1 MRKVGYIR
9 VSTKEQNEARQWAT
23 LKKYVKEENIVVD
36 KQTGRNFERPGFQSL
51 KTGLGKLVAGDELY
65 IHSLNRLGRNKREI
79 KKELEYFKSVGVIV
93 KIINISTTMMEF
105 PEEQRWIQEMI
116 TNIIIE
122 VLASMA
128 EKEVDEIRQ
137 NQMEGIA
144 QMIIKDG
151 KKYSVK
157 KNNYMGRPR
166 ASYPADWE
174 EIYYKWKAH
183 EITATAAMT
192 VLNLK
197 RNTFY
202 KLVHTYEELK
212 QNIN

>member
-1 MRKVGYIR
+1 M
-9 VSTKEQNEARQWAT
+9 
-23 LKKYVKEENIVVD
+23 
-36 KQTGRNFERPGFQSL
+36 
-51 KTGLGKLVAGDELY
+51 VAGDELY

>member
-9 VSTKEQNEARQWAT
+9 VSTKEQNEARQWVA
-23 LKKYVKEENIVVD
+23 LKKYVKEEYIVVD

-65 IHSLNRLGRNKREI
+65 ILSLDRLGRNKKEI
-79 KKELEYFKSVGVIV
+79 KKELEYFKSIGVV
-93 KIINISTTMMEF
+93 VRIITITTTMMEF
-105 PEEQRWIQEMI
+105 PEEQRWIQEMV

-128 EKEVDEIRQ
+128 EKEVDDIKQ
-137 NQMEGIA
+137 SQLDGIA
-144 QMIIKDG
+144 EMVIKEG
-151 KKYSVK
+151 KKYSLK
-157 KNNYMGRPR
+157 KKNYMGRPR
-166 ASYPADWE
+166 ASYPSNWE
-174 EIYYKWKAH
+174 EIYFKWKAQ

-202 KLVHTYEELK
+202 KLVHTYEESK

>member
-9 VSTKEQNEARQWAT
+9 VSTKEQNEARQWVA
-23 LKKYVKEENIVVD
+23 LKKYVKEEYIVVD

-65 IHSLNRLGRNKREI
+65 ILSLDRLGRNKNEI
-79 KKELEYFKSVGVIV
+79 KKELEYFKSIGVV
-93 KIINISTTMMEF
+93 VRIITITTTMMEF
-105 PEEQRWIQEMI
+105 PEEQRWIQEMV

-128 EKEVDEIRQ
+128 EKEVDDIKQ
-137 NQMEGIA
+137 SQLDGIA
-144 QMIIKDG
+144 EMVIKEG
-151 KKYSVK
+151 KKYSLK
-157 KNNYMGRPR
+157 KKNYMGRPR
-166 ASYPADWE
+166 ASYPSNWE
-174 EIYYKWKAH
+174 EIYFKWKAQ

-202 KLVHTYEELK
+202 KLVHTYEESK